1 MGLNIKNQR
10 VHDLAREVAQRTGTT
25 QTSAIEEAL
34 QRRLEALRAADG
46 DEARRRRLLRLM
58 DEIESDTTDADRART
73 AQVQE
78 ELYDDRGLPA

>member
-34 QRRLEALRAADG
+34 QRRLEALRAAD
-46 DEARRRRLLRLM
+46 DDDARRRRLLRLM

-78 ELYDDRGLPA
+78 ELYDVRGLPA

>member
-34 QRRLEALRAADG
+34 QRRLEALRAADD

>member
-34 QRRLEALRAADG
+34 QRRLEALRAAD
-46 DEARRRRLLRLM
+46 DDDARRRRLLRLM

-73 AQVQE
+73 AQIQE

>member
-1 MGLNIKNQR
+1 MDIDISVLRLMEREKEISFEL
-10 VHDLAREVAQRTGTT
+10 LA
-25 QTSAIEEAL
+25 SAIEEAL
-34 QRRLEALRAADG
+34 QRRLEALRAAD
-46 DEARRRRLLRLM
+46 DDDARRRRLLRLM